1 MVGNLS
7 SFYTERDQM
16 SNAMRLLSSSTS
28 GRKCRLKIS
37 MFFLMKRADLTN
49 ACNLKN
55 LKRADAERAVEKAKE
70 RLAKVFGIK
79 VVLIIILSHDQ

>member
-1 MVGNLS
+1 MK
-7 SFYTERDQM
+7 
-16 SNAMRLLSSSTS
+16 RLNNSY
-28 GRKCRLKIS
+28 
-37 MFFLMKRADLTN
+37 LMQRADLTN

-79 VVLIIILSHDQ
+79 VIDIAYLEWKLFYLITK

>member
-1 MVGNLS
+1 MK
-7 SFYTERDQM
+7 
-16 SNAMRLLSSSTS
+16 RLNNSY
-28 GRKCRLKIS
+28 
-37 MFFLMKRADLTN
+37 LMQRADLTN

-79 VVLIIILSHDQ
+79 VIDGKRHFSLFLFLVTLKFFSFLKKVCFY

>member
-1 MVGNLS
+1 MLYHS
-7 SFYTERDQM
+7 D
-16 SNAMRLLSSSTS
+16 
-28 GRKCRLKIS
+28 
-37 MFFLMKRADLTN
+37 LMQRADLTN

-79 VVLIIILSHDQ
+79 VIDIVLY

>member
-1 MVGNLS
+1 M
-7 SFYTERDQM
+7 Q
-16 SNAMRLLSSSTS
+16 
-28 GRKCRLKIS
+28 
-37 MFFLMKRADLTN
+37 RADLTN

-79 VVLIIILSHDQ
+79 VGILYNYSRALNEVLSIKCGIMSKLYESFHQRWWSLRPRLGSIT

>member
-1 MVGNLS
+1 MK
-7 SFYTERDQM
+7 
-16 SNAMRLLSSSTS
+16 RLNNSY
-28 GRKCRLKIS
+28 
-37 MFFLMKRADLTN
+37 LMQRADLTN

-79 VVLIIILSHDQ
+79 VILHILSKS

>member
-1 MVGNLS
+1 MK
-7 SFYTERDQM
+7 
-16 SNAMRLLSSSTS
+16 RLNNSY
-28 GRKCRLKIS
+28 
-37 MFFLMKRADLTN
+37 LMQRADLTN

-79 VVLIIILSHDQ
+79 VIDIAHLEWKLFYLITK